1 MANENN
7 NIEESKIKVMGDDY
21 VRIVNAKTIFG
32 WTLIN
37 GACKK
42 KKPKKMK
49 NYRLTFTRSKN
60 IPYHDRMVE
69 LERLYFKKEE
79 ERKTYY
85 STDILNIIFLYLL
98 LIIPGLIYSLVKT
111 HQKKMIKN
119 HNAAINKSQ
128 LNYSASSEAS
138 VLGEVPVDKMTY
150 RVSPKGERVSLL
162 GYGCMRW
169 PLKPAPDS
177 DGNVIDQD
185 AVNELVDYAI
195 AHGVNYFDTSPVYC
209 QGFSERATGAA
220 LKRYPREKLL
230 IATKMSNFQNYT
242 RENSIKMYHQSM
254 KELQTDYLD
263 YYLLHSVGGGEG
275 IKTFHDRYIDNGV
288 LDFLLKEREEGRIR
302 NLGWS
307 FHGSV
312 EVFDYLLSLDVKWD
326 FVQIQMNYV
335 DWRHASGRNVNAEY
349 LYGELAKRGIPAVIM
364 EPLLGGRLSKLN
376 DHLVARLKQRRP
388 ENSVASWAF
397 RFAGT
402 YPNVLCVLS
411 GMTYMEHLQDNLRT
425 YSPLEP
431 LNEEEKEF
439 LEETAQLML
448 KFPTIPCNDCK
459 YCMPCPYGLDIP
471 AILVHYNKCVN
482 EGNVPKSSQD
492 ENYRRARRAFLIGYD
507 RSVPKLRQ
515 ASHCTGCNQCN
526 PHCPQSIDIPKE
538 LHRIDAYVEQLKQET
553 L

>member
-1 MANENN
+1 M
-7 NIEESKIKVMGDDY
+7 
-21 VRIVNAKTIFG
+21 
-32 WTLIN
+32 
-37 GACKK
+37 
-42 KKPKKMK
+42 
-49 NYRLTFTRSKN
+49 
-60 IPYHDRMVE
+60 
-69 LERLYFKKEE
+69 
-79 ERKTYY
+79 
-85 STDILNIIFLYLL
+85 
-98 LIIPGLIYSLVKT
+98 
-111 HQKKMIKN
+111 
-119 HNAAINKSQ
+119 
-128 LNYSASSEAS
+128 
-138 VLGEVPVDKMTY
+138 
-150 RVSPKGERVSLL
+150 
-162 GYGCMRW
+162 
-169 PLKPAPDS
+169 
-177 DGNVIDQD
+177 
-185 AVNELVDYAI
+185 
-195 AHGVNYFDTSPVYC
+195 
-209 QGFSERATGAA
+209 
-220 LKRYPREKLL
+220 
-230 IATKMSNFQNYT
+230 
-242 RENSIKMYHQSM
+242 
-254 KELQTDYLD
+254 
-263 YYLLHSVGGGEG
+263 
-275 IKTFHDRYIDNGV
+275 
-288 LDFLLKEREEGRIR
+288 
-302 NLGWS
+302 
-307 FHGSV
+307 
-312 EVFDYLLSLDVKWD
+312 
-326 FVQIQMNYV
+326 
-335 DWRHASGRNVNAEY
+335 
-349 LYGELAKRGIPAVIM
+349 
-364 EPLLGGRLSKLN
+364 GGRLSKLN

>member
-1 MANENN
+1 M
-7 NIEESKIKVMGDDY
+7 
-21 VRIVNAKTIFG
+21 
-32 WTLIN
+32 
-37 GACKK
+37 
-42 KKPKKMK
+42 
-49 NYRLTFTRSKN
+49 
-60 IPYHDRMVE
+60 
-69 LERLYFKKEE
+69 
-79 ERKTYY
+79 
-85 STDILNIIFLYLL
+85 
-98 LIIPGLIYSLVKT
+98 
-111 HQKKMIKN
+111 
-119 HNAAINKSQ
+119 
-128 LNYSASSEAS
+128 
-138 VLGEVPVDKMTY
+138 
-150 RVSPKGERVSLL
+150 
-162 GYGCMRW
+162 
-169 PLKPAPDS
+169 
-177 DGNVIDQD
+177 
-185 AVNELVDYAI
+185 
-195 AHGVNYFDTSPVYC
+195 
-209 QGFSERATGAA
+209 
-220 LKRYPREKLL
+220 
-230 IATKMSNFQNYT
+230 
-242 RENSIKMYHQSM
+242 
-254 KELQTDYLD
+254 
-263 YYLLHSVGGGEG
+263 LHSVGGGEG

-349 LYGELAKRGIPAVIM
+349 LYGELAKREIPAVIM